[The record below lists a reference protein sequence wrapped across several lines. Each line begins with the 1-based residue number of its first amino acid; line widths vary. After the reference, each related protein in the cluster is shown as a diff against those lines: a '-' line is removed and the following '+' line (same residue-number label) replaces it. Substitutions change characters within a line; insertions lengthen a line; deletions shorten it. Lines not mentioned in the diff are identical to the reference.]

1 MENDSI
7 RKPYRVFFD
16 NVILYEEHTQRSF
29 SRTVVMPGPFRQDFF
44 LTGNPT
50 SALNKSPSI

>member
-7 RKPYRVFFD
+7 RKLYRVFFD
-16 NVILYEEHTQRSF
+16 NVILYEEHTQGSF